1 MTADASGSELKPITP
16 ARLAREVAELS
27 AERRSGKLKP
37 EVYDQRFARMIGELR
52 DRKIEGTRADIL
64 AALTP
69 LKDKGDIT
77 GEEMQRVIAR
87 LNLR

>member
-27 AERRSGKLKP
+27 AGRRSGKLKP
-37 EVYDQRFARMIGELR
+37 EVYDQMFARMIGELR
-52 DRKIEGTRADIL
+52 DRKIDGNRADVV

-69 LKDKGDIT
+69 LKDKGEIT
-77 GEEMQRVIAR
+77 AEELQRV
-87 LNLR
+87 LGKLTVK